1 MSQFKSILAAQTAI
15 EQGIEYK
22 VTGERERGLIHSYHS
37 KPSPLFHNRGAKS
50 SDVTALTPR
59 DLSNVIMGDNIRSR
73 FTIGFE
79 VEKNELHRSAV
90 REYELFCGFER
101 DSSCGYEAVTNVLP
115 LVGPSNWRTM
125 VFDMMHNA

>member
-1 MSQFKSILAAQTAI
+1 MTQFKAILAAQSAI

-59 DLSNVIMGDNIRSR
+59 DLSNVIMGGHTHHPLYRGAPSLKQGLR
-73 FTIGFE
+73 APAAARPGPGA
-79 VEKNELHRSAV
+79 AV
-90 REYELFCGFER
+90 
-101 DSSCGYEAVTNVLP
+101 D
-115 LVGPSNWRTM
+115 
-125 VFDMMHNA
+125 